1 MLKTIPA
8 YIQIFFWVLQV
19 VFIPDSVRLYKAG
32 QQESSYQNYTKV
44 YFNPAELKGPER
56 LCNVFGSVLASYF
69 GGGDPAT
76 DVYSWQ
82 IFSPS
87 NQLIFSG
94 SGGGGFQT
102 INFTFS
108 QNGPHKILLKV
119 FRGGIQIGDFEKII
133 ELIAG
138 PEVTL
143 EETYEICSNQEIE
156 LQAIHPSSDNFSKYT
171 FSWTDENGT
180 EIGKENTQKITKT
193 GTYEVKFF
201 FTNSLG
207 LPECLTTAK
216 TKITLFQ
223 PFTITPSSSSIC
235 VGQTISFSSTPN
247 TLGNWFLQKKGS
259 PKIAPLGPGT
269 GKFLGS
275 GNFQDGFGEYEIILK
290 TTNPSNPDCSSEAR
304 ATIRFNVEPQV
315 KVDTTQSASD
325 CISADGKLVLEAM
338 TDLSLIQ
345 IENKNISLGPFKAGE
360 LIEIPNLE
368 SGAYTIDLFL
378 EGCSNSLGA
387 IVPLEVIPPSLE
399 YEILDVKG
407 ESCTETGKINGSF
420 NIKLQ
425 NGPLEGSYQLFNSKG
440 DLILKN
446 ALPEQDEF
454 EISIGGGKYLFEILD
469 KDSCNFPKREE
480 IEIPSKFQT
489 FFLVPE
495 ELNVCQ
501 SLDFIPQTSQPL
513 TFTLTYPDGKKET
526 KPKGQPFLL
535 TQKGDYSILG
545 VLENQTEICP
555 RSATFKV
562 NLIDPIDYEPK
573 LIDQDCFGNRT
584 YKADIKDADPTTVKF
599 QWFNEK
605 NELVGTGQLLN
616 PVSFGKFKLDVQPIN
631 STACPIP
638 PKEFEIVNPVLSVD
652 LSLSSTKL
660 CELGPRAILD
670 LSSTF
675 PDEITDVEWR
685 RYDANGTIEELPQF
699 KNKYQVI
706 VDQEGTYEAA
716 VFSRI
721 PEINKNCELGRKAL
735 MIDLIPERVE
745 IQIPGDLSICD
756 PYELTPTS
764 PIPLEYTLTFPDG
777 TVENKSSGQS
787 FTLNQEGTYT
797 LFGIDPNPNGPKC
810 PQQKTFKV
818 KVNPPVQFNPVFQT
832 LNCDG
837 SYRYQAKVDNYPA
850 DSVVYLWKDSFGN
863 VAGTSS
869 VLQTFT
875 YGNFSLEVQP
885 KGSIPCT
892 SNPIS
897 FDIPV
902 PILNIDVALS
912 AEPLCPDQPNA
923 ALTVNTDF
931 AQVSLIEW
939 WFTDIN
945 NNRIQL
951 TSETDKKEIAASQ
964 NGTYEVLVKNS
975 FGCILGQD
983 QLLVLRSTDQV
994 RPELKEKYLI
1004 CPNLQIGPNLNPGNF
1019 ASYEWYF
1026 EGRLVSSD
1034 PIFKPL
1040 QLGAYDLFVQ
1050 SQEGCVYQAT
1060 FTTAEECDPKLRI
1073 PDAIQPENPDKQF
1086 LIYTNYLVDEL
1097 ELYIYNKWGNLIFH
1111 CKKTELIDQEST
1123 CVWDGT
1129 YRGEK
1134 VPAGT
1139 YVYRVNYKNI
1149 EKNIQKTESNS
1160 FLVID

>member
-1 MLKTIPA
+1 VVYLWKDSFGNVAGTSS
-8 YIQIFFWVLQV
+8 VLQT
-19 VFIPDSVRLYKAG
+19 FTYG
-32 QQESSYQNYTKV
+32 
-44 YFNPAELKGPER
+44 
-56 LCNVFGSVLASYF
+56 
-69 GGGDPAT
+69 
-76 DVYSWQ
+76 
-82 IFSPS
+82 
-87 NQLIFSG
+87 
-94 SGGGGFQT
+94 
-102 INFTFS
+102 TFS
-108 QNGPHKILLKV
+108 
-119 FRGGIQIGDFEKII
+119 
-133 ELIAG
+133 
-138 PEVTL
+138 L
-143 EETYEICSNQEIE
+143 E
-156 LQAIHPSSDNFSKYT
+156 
-171 FSWTDENGT
+171 
-180 EIGKENTQKITKT
+180 
-193 GTYEVKFF
+193 
-201 FTNSLG
+201 
-207 LPECLTTAK
+207 
-216 TKITLFQ
+216 
-223 PFTITPSSSSIC
+223 
-235 VGQTISFSSTPN
+235 
-247 TLGNWFLQKKGS
+247 
-259 PKIAPLGPGT
+259 
-269 GKFLGS
+269 
-275 GNFQDGFGEYEIILK
+275 
-290 TTNPSNPDCSSEAR
+290 
-304 ATIRFNVEPQV
+304 
-315 KVDTTQSASD
+315 
-325 CISADGKLVLEAM
+325 
-338 TDLSLIQ
+338 
-345 IENKNISLGPFKAGE
+345 
-360 LIEIPNLE
+360 
-368 SGAYTIDLFL
+368 
-378 EGCSNSLGA
+378 
-387 IVPLEVIPPSLE
+387 
-399 YEILDVKG
+399 
-407 ESCTETGKINGSF
+407 
-420 NIKLQ
+420 
-425 NGPLEGSYQLFNSKG
+425 
-440 DLILKN
+440 
-446 ALPEQDEF
+446 
-454 EISIGGGKYLFEILD
+454 
-469 KDSCNFPKREE
+469 
-480 IEIPSKFQT
+480 
-489 FFLVPE
+489 
-495 ELNVCQ
+495 
-501 SLDFIPQTSQPL
+501 
-513 TFTLTYPDGKKET
+513 
-526 KPKGQPFLL
+526 
-535 TQKGDYSILG
+535 
-545 VLENQTEICP
+545 
-555 RSATFKV
+555 
-562 NLIDPIDYEPK
+562 
-573 LIDQDCFGNRT
+573 
-584 YKADIKDADPTTVKF
+584 
-599 QWFNEK
+599 
-605 NELVGTGQLLN
+605 
-616 PVSFGKFKLDVQPIN
+616 VQPIN
-631 STACPIP
+631 SIACAIS
-638 PKEFEIVNPVLSVD
+638 PKEFEIAIPVLSVD
-652 LSLSSTKL
+652 LTLSSSKL

-735 MIDLIPERVE
+735 KIDLIPERVE

-810 PQQKTFKV
+810 PEQKTFKV

-850 DSVVYLWKDSFGN
+850 DSVVYLWKEVVYLWKDSFGN

-875 YGNFSLEVQP
+875 YGTFSLEVQP

-902 PILNIDVALS
+902 PILNIDVVLS

-945 NNRIQL
+945 NNTIQL